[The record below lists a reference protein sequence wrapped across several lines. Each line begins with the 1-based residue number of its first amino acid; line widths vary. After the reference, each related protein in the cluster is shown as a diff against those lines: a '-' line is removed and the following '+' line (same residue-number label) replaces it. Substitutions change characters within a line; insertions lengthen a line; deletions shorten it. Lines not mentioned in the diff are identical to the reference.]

1 VLLPE
6 KAEDVDPRC
15 DNLIL
20 GVGAFAVVSLER
32 LREELRGIESVRE
45 GRILR
50 QQDRAAIEPRISR
63 RA

>member
-1 VLLPE
+1 
-6 KAEDVDPRC
+6 
-15 DNLIL
+15 
-20 GVGAFAVVSLER
+20 VVSLER